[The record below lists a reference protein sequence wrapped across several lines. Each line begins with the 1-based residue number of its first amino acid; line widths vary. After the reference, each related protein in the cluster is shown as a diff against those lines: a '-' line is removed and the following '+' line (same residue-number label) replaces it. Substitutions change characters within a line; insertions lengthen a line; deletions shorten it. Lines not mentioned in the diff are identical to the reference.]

1 MAGHFPFSGRGGRA
15 STNAFFEAEGLNED
29 LQEKY
34 YQWWYNQAKE
44 MVENDPELKVTKAH
58 EFKEYPFGQHAHHNF
73 HLNDKAWAV
82 ALADLGDFL
91 KGVVFPRLSE
101 EAMHKLEEEH
111 KKMVESLRKEAEANP
126 REAAPDIGFFR
137 HT

>member
-1 MAGHFPFSGRGGRA
+1 MAGHFPFSGNAGRA
-15 STNAFFEAEGLNED
+15 SVAAFFEKEGYPEA

-34 YQWWYNQAKE
+34 YKWWYDWAKQT
-44 MVENDPELKVTKAH
+44 VEADAHLKVTKAH
-58 EFKEYPFGQHAHHNF
+58 EFKEYPFGQHAHRNF

-82 ALADLGDFL
+82 ALADLGEFI

-101 EAMHKLEEEH
+101 DDRHKLEESHE
-111 KKMVESLRKEAEANP
+111 KFVAELAKEAEANP
-126 REAAPDIGFFR
+126 KEPAPDIGYFR